1 MNRTCTPAPRH
12 RHATSP
18 PIARLLPFGLLAI
31 ALVGCELVPIGN
43 GGRPSPEPESG
54 PAFLDLPGDSLFP
67 EGILAAQNG
76 DLYVSG
82 FGNGAVVRV
91 TGGTDGELFKEPGE
105 DGLARAVGMGIDEAR
120 GRLWVASFDF
130 ATFGSTMKVFDV
142 ATGALLATLA
152 PEPDGQPHFFNEV
165 ALDADG
171 RAYVTD
177 TASPVIWT
185 AGPDLDGIEPLVT
198 DAALAN
204 PDPDRP
210 FGLNG
215 LALTPDGRHLIASVM
230 DRITPG
236 GGRLVRVDAATG
248 EIAEVELEGEPETI
262 DVFGGSDGMFFEEGG
277 LLMMVNVTDDGP
289 IAAIVTAEFNG
300 DYTEAELVARGR
312 FDAVYDRPTASAVR
326 NGRLWTVNSQ
336 LDHLIDDEN
345 GALGTLPERPFRL
358 VHISLKETLGR

>member
-1 MNRTCTPAPRH
+1 MNPASRTAHSSTL
-12 RHATSP
+12 T
-18 PIARLLPFGLLAI
+18 ARCSAVLLVSLGFLAI
-31 ALVGCELVPIGN
+31 VGCELIPSGD
-43 GGRPSPEPESG
+43 GGRPDPESG
-54 PAFLDLPGDSLFP
+54 PAFLALPGDSLFP
-67 EGILAAQNG
+67 EGVLATASG

-82 FGNGAVVRV
+82 FGNGAIVRV
-91 TGGTDGELFKEPGE
+91 TGGADVGFFKEPGE

-130 ATFGSTMKVFDV
+130 ATFGSTMKAFDV
-142 ATGALLATLA
+142 ATGELLATLA
-152 PEPDGQPHFFNEV
+152 PEPDGLPHFFNEV

-177 TASPVIWT
+177 TASPTIWT
-185 AGPDLDGIEPLVT
+185 AGPDLGGIEPLVT
-198 DAALAN
+198 DPALEN
-204 PDPDRP
+204 PNRP

-236 GGRLVRVDAATG
+236 GGRLVRVDAVTG

-277 LLMMVNVTDDGP
+277 LLVMVNVTDDGP
-289 IAAIVTAEFNG
+289 IAAIVTAAFSD
-300 DYTEAELVARGR
+300 DYAVAELVARGR
-312 FDAVYDRPTASAVR
+312 FDAVYNRPTASAVR
-326 NGRLWTVNSQ
+326 DGRLWTVNSQ

-345 GALGTLPERPFRL
+345 GALDTPPDLPFQL
-358 VHISLKETLGR
+358 VSVSLEETLGD